1 MIDIEY
7 KVFKIVYDAVM
18 AYDNTIYVTSEM
30 ANEPPSFPAVYVE
43 Q

>member
-18 AYDNTIYVTSEM
+18 AYDKDNSRKVIYC
-30 ANEPPSFPAVYVE
+30 FLK
-43 Q
+43 